1 MFTHSFI
8 EGRAV
13 EHGWVFGS
21 IREQC
26 RDSPSP
32 PETHR
37 WEGLAGKRDTEG
49 DSPHAF
55 PVHSSRPGYLGQ
67 GAVDPVQE
75 GACKKSLGSLGTLL
89 SQAQLGG
96 GTGCGETSFVICFS
110 KPWGFEAR

>member
-49 DSPHAF
+49 ESPHAF
-55 PVHSSRPGYLGQ
+55 PVHSSWPGYLGQ

-75 GACKKSLGSLGTLL
+75 GARREILGFLGEPVRVGPIGWRHWVWGDIICHLFL
-89 SQAQLGG
+89 NLG
-96 GTGCGETSFVICFS
+96 I
-110 KPWGFEAR
+110 